1 MKVSES
7 LQNFILSKNHNAN
20 YLFQESFY
28 SEQTIDATLA
38 GKYKDRADVRLVQI
52 KAVTGQITAHD

>member
-1 MKVSES
+1 MTR
-7 LQNFILSKNHNAN
+7 N
-20 YLFQESFY
+20 YFFQESFY

-52 KAVTGQITAHD
+52 KAVIGRITTRD